1 MIGISFRS
9 RGTAHI
15 GEALQIFAE
24 QNSVDTAKYCNLN
37 HDSANLPLE
46 SSLIHWLQAY
56 E

>member
-24 QNSVDTAKYCNLN
+24 QISVDTAKYCN